1 METWINR
8 RAAALVCGAMLLLP
22 AIGVSAAGAGD
33 TFDLA
38 AYREMKKSDPRTLG
52 LVLTAMRETVF
63 YAQGSIGRPA
73 PCATPRP
80 IPVTKLID
88 LVEREIAAPTNPAIR
103 AYADNHQVAFVF
115 VSAMKQAAYCD

>member
-1 METWINR
+1 
-8 RAAALVCGAMLLLP
+8 VLLLSAVGLP
-22 AIGVSAAGAGD
+22 AAGAD
-33 TFDLA
+33 DSFDLA
-38 AYREMKKSDPRTLG
+38 TYRKMKKSDPRTLG

-73 PCATPRP
+73 PCASPKP

-88 LVEREIAAPTNPAIR
+88 LVDGEIAAPTNPAIR
-103 AYADNHQVAFVF
+103 AYADNHQVAFIF

>member
-22 AIGVSAAGAGD
+22 AIGVSAAIAGD

-38 AYREMKKSDPRTLG
+38 AYREMKKSDPRTL
-52 LVLTAMRETVF
+52 
-63 YAQGSIGRPA
+63 RPA